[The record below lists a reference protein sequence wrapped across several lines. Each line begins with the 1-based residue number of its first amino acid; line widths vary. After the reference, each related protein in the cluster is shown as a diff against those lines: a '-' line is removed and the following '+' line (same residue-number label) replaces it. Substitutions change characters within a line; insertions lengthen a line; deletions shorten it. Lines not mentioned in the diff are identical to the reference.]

1 MFSRFFIDRPIFA
14 NVIAIVTMIVGGV
27 AVVKLPIEQ
36 YPQITPP
43 TVQLRASYPGAS
55 AQVVADT
62 VAAPIEQAING
73 VEKMMYMQSSSS
85 STGDYDLTVTFEVG
99 TNLDTA
105 QIQVQNRLAQ
115 AEPMLPEEVRRQGIT
130 VNKRSSNLIMSVTL
144 LSPEQKYDSL
154 FLSNY
159 ATLRIRDELTRIYG
173 VGDARNFGA
182 AEYSMRIWLDPD
194 QLKARRLT
202 TQDILRTLRE
212 QNVQVAAGAVGQAP
226 TPRGQEFTLT
236 VQALGRLSTVEQFR
250 EIVVKQGEGTR
261 VTRLEDVAEVELGS
275 QSYDGYT
282 LYNGQP
288 AATLGIFQLPGAN
301 AIEVA
306 ERVKATVERLSK
318 DFPPGMQYVIPFDTT
333 AFVRESI
340 SEVYK
345 TLFEAGVLVLIVIL
359 IFLQDWRGVLIPATT
374 VPVTILG
381 AFAAMAAMGYTI
393 NLLTLFGLVLAIG
406 TVVDDAIVI
415 VENTARHI
423 ENGMPAR
430 DATIRAMNE
439 VTGPVI
445 GITLVLMAVFVP
457 ALFLGGITGQLY
469 QQFALTIAA
478 TALLSALNA
487 LTLKPAQA
495 ATWLRH
501 HSYKKKFFL
510 FRWFN
515 AVYALV
521 ERLYVWIVRGLVRV
535 PALVMAAF
543 LALCGFTYWLY
554 AQLPTSFFPTEDQ
567 GYVMAGILLPDGAA
581 MERTRDVVVRA
592 SEKLLKIDGVA
603 NVYAI
608 GGRSMLDGTSGPNTA
623 SLFVR
628 FHPWHERK
636 SPDLSLDAI
645 LTRARA
651 VLRDEILE
659 GNISLSPPPMI
670 RGLGT
675 TGGFQLMLQDRG
687 ASLAEL
693 DDMVQEVV
701 ADGSTQS
708 TVRSVSSTFR
718 AGVPQIYADVDR
730 VKAKALNLELTDIF
744 GTMQA
749 FLGSAYVNDFNKYGR
764 TYQVRVQADQD
775 FRRLPEDIARLEV
788 RNRLGQM
795 IPLGSVVQIRKIV
808 GPQSIT
814 RYNLYPSAQITGEA
828 AAGRSTG
835 DAIATMESLLAAKL
849 PPTLGYEWTGMSL
862 QEKRTG
868 GEAAWVFG
876 LAVLFVY
883 LVLAAQYECW
893 LLPMAVIFV
902 VPLGLLGASAAVALT
917 GLDNNVYTQIGVV
930 LIIALASKNAI
941 LIVEFA
947 RELRRNEGRS
957 IRAAAIEAA
966 QLRFRP
972 ILMTSF
978 TFILG
983 VVPLV
988 YAHGAGAASRRA
1000 LGTAVFGGMIA
1011 STVLAVFVVPVFFVA
1026 FQWLTELRKRKG
1038 IASSIAS
1045 HELAH
1050 PNGEEDHNGQPVPES
1065 HEPATVG

>member
-983 VVPLV
+983 VLPLV

>member
-1 MFSRFFIDRPIFA
+1 
-14 NVIAIVTMIVGGV
+14 
-27 AVVKLPIEQ
+27 
-36 YPQITPP
+36 
-43 TVQLRASYPGAS
+43 
-55 AQVVADT
+55 
-62 VAAPIEQAING
+62 
-73 VEKMMYMQSSSS
+73 
-85 STGDYDLTVTFEVG
+85 
-99 TNLDTA
+99 
-105 QIQVQNRLAQ
+105 
-115 AEPMLPEEVRRQGIT
+115 
-130 VNKRSSNLIMSVTL
+130 
-144 LSPEQKYDSL
+144 
-154 FLSNY
+154 
-159 ATLRIRDELTRIYG
+159 
-173 VGDARNFGA
+173 
-182 AEYSMRIWLDPD
+182 
-194 QLKARRLT
+194 
-202 TQDILRTLRE
+202 
-212 QNVQVAAGAVGQAP
+212 
-226 TPRGQEFTLT
+226 
-236 VQALGRLSTVEQFR
+236 
-250 EIVVKQGEGTR
+250 
-261 VTRLEDVAEVELGS
+261 
-275 QSYDGYT
+275 
-282 LYNGQP
+282 
-288 AATLGIFQLPGAN
+288 
-301 AIEVA
+301 
-306 ERVKATVERLSK
+306 
-318 DFPPGMQYVIPFDTT
+318 
-333 AFVRESI
+333 
-340 SEVYK
+340 
-345 TLFEAGVLVLIVIL
+345 
-359 IFLQDWRGVLIPATT
+359 
-374 VPVTILG
+374 
-381 AFAAMAAMGYTI
+381 
-393 NLLTLFGLVLAIG
+393 
-406 TVVDDAIVI
+406 
-415 VENTARHI
+415 
-423 ENGMPAR
+423 
-430 DATIRAMNE
+430 
-439 VTGPVI
+439 
-445 GITLVLMAVFVP
+445 
-457 ALFLGGITGQLY
+457 
-469 QQFALTIAA
+469 
-478 TALLSALNA
+478 
-487 LTLKPAQA
+487 
-495 ATWLRH
+495 
-501 HSYKKKFFL
+501 
-510 FRWFN
+510 
-515 AVYALV
+515 
-521 ERLYVWIVRGLVRV
+521 
-535 PALVMAAF
+535 
-543 LALCGFTYWLY
+543 
-554 AQLPTSFFPTEDQ
+554 
-567 GYVMAGILLPDGAA
+567 
-581 MERTRDVVVRA
+581 
-592 SEKLLKIDGVA
+592 
-603 NVYAI
+603 
-608 GGRSMLDGTSGPNTA
+608 
-623 SLFVR
+623 
-628 FHPWHERK
+628 
-636 SPDLSLDAI
+636 
-645 LTRARA
+645 
-651 VLRDEILE
+651 
-659 GNISLSPPPMI
+659 
-670 RGLGT
+670 
-675 TGGFQLMLQDRG
+675 MLQDRG

>member
-628 FHPWHERK
+628 FHAWHERK

-983 VVPLV
+983 VLPLV